1 MLCYAFVHLFRSLE
15 RGPYW
20 KLFWLKHFL
29 FCQFQYLYI
38 PVCYCIWF
46 IDKMFGGPVILWR
59 IEILGFV
66 PAWDIPKQCCC
77 KQMQW
82 NMHHLFDLLHLLIP
96 SSEII
101 FLSKIWWEDKEDL
114 QQWIIWRC
122 SKVWSYHH
130 LNMRRK
136 IVKESVRT
144 SWIWACLQL
153 GLLVSSLRGFQ
164 LTGLATS
171 SRTRDC
177 FLISLRREKTGA
189 FRFSLLKTGNCGDLS
204 FFVACVSYSCNA
216 DSNSLQTARQA
227 SFVVDR
233 D

>member
-1 MLCYAFVHLFRSLE
+1 MLLSIFSEVWSVDLIENSFGWNTFYSVNFNICISLFVIAYDSLINVWWTSDFVE
-15 RGPYW
+15 NRNPW
-20 KLFWLKHFL
+20 
-29 FCQFQYLYI
+29 FCS
-38 PVCYCIWF
+38 C
-46 IDKMFGGPVILWR
+46 MR
-59 IEILGFV
+59 
-66 PAWDIPKQCCC
+66 DIPKQCCC

-101 FLSKIWWEDKEDL
+101 FLSKIWWEEREDL
-114 QQWIIWRC
+114 QQWIIWWC

-136 IVKESVRT
+136 IVEESVRT